1 MARDWPH
8 LDWIACAYRPAVHI
22 GVCRA
27 GVVHSLHGGTVCSQR
42 SGMLDAL
49 ERRIKEGDA
58 AWAVELRC
66 RETLMCR
73 VETSRDARQEVVW
86 DGRDIAG
93 DVLVTPGVLAV
104 REFPLR
110 REAGTLSG
118 EPKRAMPRTVP
129 AGLWLARGKSGR
141 AKPLAGHLLAF
152 RRAPELERG
161 GIAVAPDRTNGYL
174 RFTVRLAPDVFRHAG
189 SDPSLRTAALVAVCS
204 RFPQAFGRWG
214 PENGEPALARELRSL
229 VAARGN
235 GVALWDEED
244 YDPARMATA
253 LEPLRLPDRSPFP
266 LADGVLLARTRPVF
280 DRWQKDMIFEVA
292 LHGQWEAADPQVKAL
307 VRRRQQELRSAVDG
321 GYRALGSYLRRK
333 LQIGR
338 YETIGAPPFPR
349 AELAP
354 AEFLQLSAELE
365 TELAEAWLGPV
376 GPGLASQPLFW
387 TLCHLEWLEEGRFG
401 VTGKR
406 LHEAFLLGG
415 GGSGRPRERETRN
428 FLRRTGGLHAARG
441 ARSVF
446 SDCPLARA
454 WWRHRLAEEVER
466 AGSWRTPRATA
477 SHVFGADNQAWE
489 QLATSSLRA
498 RTWHSTCINQPRVRA
513 AIVKRLAERF
523 EQTGSI
529 GRKDVLEIVQAF
541 DRQDGW
547 WSYEQVPWDEMPRG

>member
-1 MARDWPH
+1 M
-8 LDWIACAYRPAVHI
+8 
-22 GVCRA
+22 
-27 GVVHSLHGGTVCSQR
+27 CSQR

-354 AEFLQLSAELE
+354 PNSCSCPPS
-365 TELAEAWLGPV
+365 WRRSWPRRGWGRWGPV
-376 GPGLASQPLFW
+376 WRRSPCS
-387 TLCHLEWLEEGRFG
+387 GRCATSSG
-401 VTGKR
+401 WKR
-406 LHEAFLLGG
+406 
-415 GGSGRPRERETRN
+415 GGSGSRASVCTRPSCS
-428 FLRRTGGLHAARG
+428 AAEAAADPG
-441 ARSVF
+441 SVKPATSF
-446 SDCPLARA
+446 A
-454 WWRHRLAEEVER
+454 ER
-466 AGSWRTPRATA
+466 ADFTLPAVPGPSFPIARWPVRGGGTVWPKR
-477 SHVFGADNQAWE
+477 
-489 QLATSSLRA
+489 SS
-498 RTWHSTCINQPRVRA
+498 VRA
-513 AIVKRLAERF
+513 AGGRHEPPPAMCSVPTTRL
-523 EQTGSI
+523 GSSW
-529 GRKDVLEIVQAF
+529 R
-541 DRQDGW
+541 
-547 WSYEQVPWDEMPRG
+547 PRRCGQGPGTAPASISLASGQRS